1 MIYVPCLSSNTAT
14 NGGGYRHPGHRVLL
28 DAPLLQL
35 GGILAIVF
43 RMTLAVI
50 IVCWE
55 HSEQGLRRQS
65 VLATPRTALADIIV
79 C

>member
-1 MIYVPCLSSNTAT
+1 LIYVPGQRASSGTT
-14 NGGGYRHPGHRVLL
+14 YGDVRLPGHRVSM
-28 DAPLLQL
+28 DAPMLLL

-43 RMTLAVI
+43 RMTLADI